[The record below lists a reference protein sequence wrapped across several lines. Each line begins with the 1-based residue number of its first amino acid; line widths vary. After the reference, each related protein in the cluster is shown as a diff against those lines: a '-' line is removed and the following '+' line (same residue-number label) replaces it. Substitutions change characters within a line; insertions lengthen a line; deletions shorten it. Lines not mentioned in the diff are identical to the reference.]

1 MSLAA
6 IVLALLSFPA
16 APAPAAPCGPTPYDC
31 AVSHVT
37 KREFTA
43 AIAVLEGLLGVAP
56 RDLKALNL
64 LGIALTAAG
73 RAEEGSRRFR
83 EALAIDPAFHPARK
97 NVAVNA
103 FAGGRLAEAQR
114 QFEAVLEHAP
124 DDEIAHVH
132 LGEIHFQGR
141 RFEAALAHYEKS
153 AARVAAN
160 PTWTLHHASA
170 LLERGQGARAVAVL
184 EKLPESD
191 AASRFEAGVA
201 LGRAGRRADAARFFG
216 SARHGHADPYSAAYN
231 QALMLIEA
239 GEHAAAAR
247 VAEELFAA
255 GAQPAE
261 LHNLA
266 ARAYLGLGRVQQA
279 YDALRAATRLDPEA
293 EDNYLDLATIAL
305 DHHNYDL
312 GLEILDVGL
321 LRRPASWRLHLHKG
335 VLQAMKARLGDAET
349 DFEAARRLA
358 PEEPAPLAALAMAW
372 MQSGQAEKAVAVLR
386 DEARRGRGH
395 MVPYMLALAL
405 MRAGVDPAAPEASEA
420 VTALRASLGARA
432 DFAPARAELGRLLLK
447 QGDVDGAVRE
457 LERAVALDPE
467 SSAALY
473 NLAQAYMKK
482 GDRARA
488 AEMAARVSRLNA
500 QERGDDADGEMRRMV
515 VRLVREGSAPSARA
529 ASEAGP
535 RPADGGG
542 ADAQVAAAR
551 AHLER
556 ARRAGSAAEAV
567 SEYEM
572 ALYLEPDLVEAADG
586 LSGVCASLGDL
597 DGAVRLLARVVEK
610 RPSDPE
616 ARYNLGLNLW
626 NRYRAA
632 AGPPPRS
639 DLEQAARELAEAER
653 LAPGQARIH
662 ATLGQVLAE
671 QQSLA
676 AAAASLQRAVELAP
690 GDATHAYDLGLVLRR
705 RGDLDAAEARLR
717 AAIALD
723 PAHGHARRALGL
735 VLRQKDDLDGALA
748 ELRRSVE
755 LLPGD
760 AQGHNVLGTVLLR
773 RGHVAAAIDAFGQ
786 AVRLDPSLTEARVNR
801 AQALVRAGRRDEA
814 RSEAQEVERL
824 KAAEA
829 GVGRAMILMETAS
842 AELAGGRA
850 GAAVSRLREATAAS
864 PSLTEAHY
872 RLGLALGRAG
882 ADPREAQAPFLRTL
896 ELDPGHARARYETA
910 RILAALGETDS
921 AVLQLRRALGVRPS
935 LVDARRELARLAA
948 KSGDWAAAV
957 AELQAALAWEP
968 ADAATRAALAAA
980 LSQSKTTVLLP

>member
-1 MSLAA
+1 VSPAA
-6 IVLALLSFPA
+6 IVLALVPSLA

-31 AVSHVT
+31 AVSHVAR
-37 KREFTA
+37 REFTT
-43 AIAVLEGLLGVAP
+43 AIGVLESLLHAAP

-64 LGIALTAAG
+64 LGIALSAAG

-83 EALAIDPAFHPARK
+83 EALAIDLAFHPARK

-114 QFEAVLEHAP
+114 EFEAVLEHAP
-124 DDEIAHVH
+124 DDEIAHAH

-141 RFEAALAHYEKS
+141 RLEAALAHYEKS
-153 AARVAAN
+153 VARVAAN
-160 PTWTLHHASA
+160 PTWTLHYASA
-170 LLERGQGARAVAVL
+170 LLESGQGGRAVAVL
-184 EKLPESD
+184 EKLPEND

-201 LGRAGRRADAARFFG
+201 LGRAGRQADAARFFG
-216 SARHGHADPYSAAYN
+216 SARNGADPYAAGYN

-239 GEHAAAAR
+239 GDHEGAVR
-247 VAEELFAA
+247 VAEELLAS
-255 GAQPAE
+255 GPQPAE

-266 ARAYLGLGRVQQA
+266 ARAYLGLGQVQQA
-279 YDALRAATRLDPEA
+279 YDALRAATRLEPEA

-305 DHHNYDL
+305 DHQNHDL

-321 LRRPASWRLHLHKG
+321 LRRPASWRLRLHKG
-335 VLQAMKARLGDAET
+335 VLQAMKARLGDAER

-358 PEEPAPLAALAMAW
+358 PEEPAPLAALAMVW
-372 MQSGQAEKAVAVLR
+372 MQSGQVEKAVAVLR
-386 DEARRGRGH
+386 DAARGARDH
-395 MVPYMLALAL
+395 VVPYMFALAL
-405 MRAGVDPAAPEASEA
+405 MRAGVDPAAPEAGEA
-420 VTALRASLGARA
+420 VTALRASLAARS
-432 DFAPARAELGRLLLK
+432 DFAPARAELGRLLLR
-447 QGDVDGAVRE
+447 QGDVDGAVGE

-482 GDRARA
+482 GDRTRA

-500 QERGDDADGEMRRMV
+500 QERGDDADGAIRRMV
-515 VRLVREGSAPSARA
+515 VRLVREGPAPA
-529 ASEAGP
+529 ATAAIEAGP
-535 RPADGGG
+535 RRVDLGAADTPR
-542 ADAQVAAAR
+542 AVASS
-551 AHLER
+551 HLER
-556 ARRAGSAAEAV
+556 ARRAGTAAEAV
-567 SEYEM
+567 SEYQM
-572 ALYLEPDLVEAADG
+572 ALYLEPGLVEAADG

-597 DGAVRLLARVVEK
+597 DGAVGLLARVVEK

-639 DLEQAARELAEAER
+639 DLEGAARELAEAGR

-662 ATLGQVLAE
+662 AALGQVLAE

-676 AAAASLQRAVELAP
+676 AAAASLRRAVELAP

-705 RGDLDAAEARLR
+705 QGDLAAAEARLR

-723 PAHGHARRALGL
+723 PAHGQARRALGL

-748 ELRRSVE
+748 ELLRSVE
-755 LLPGD
+755 RLPGD

-773 RGHVAAAIDAFGQ
+773 RGDVAAAIESFGQ

-801 AQALVRAGRRDEA
+801 AQALLRAGRRDEA
-814 RSEAQEVERL
+814 RAEAEEVERL

-829 GVGRAMILMETAS
+829 GVGRAMILMETAAAHLS
-842 AELAGGRA
+842 QGRA
-850 GAAVSRLREATAAS
+850 AAAERELREATAAA
-864 PSLTEAHY
+864 PSLPEAHY
-872 RLGLALGRAG
+872 RLGLALRRAV
-882 ADPREAQAPFLRTL
+882 ADARKAQAPFLRVL
-896 ELDPGHARARYETA
+896 ELDPSHAGARHEIGH
-910 RILAALGETDS
+910 ILAALGETDS
-921 AVLQLRRALGVRPS
+921 AVLQLRLSLALRPS
-935 LVDARRELARLAA
+935 LVEARRELARLAA
-948 KSGDWAAAV
+948 TTGDWTTAV
-957 AELQAALAWEP
+957 TELQAALAWEP

-980 LSQSKTTVLLP
+980 RARSKTTVLFP